1 MLLEDR
7 GIFSFVLANVI
18 IDTACCMCLLAV
30 HCIISGAF
38 LSFYHDDCNII
49 RFQYCNIILYFTNKL
64 GDSDIILSR
73 FIYRLCQQN
82 YCLSSLSTCVEAQQN
97 AWPGNCFVKCADG
110 YKFRRKCILLAF
122 SDDAHRSCVN
132 FLSCVFALDMACT
145 VGLRKQHRNPS
156 TTAKAVWTF
165 SIDVSCTR
173 IYVWDAA
180 TCCGTL
186 NYKLDE
192 PTSFFFR
199 LSILFLSSR
208 LPCLVVSLSACP
220 HVPAKE

>member
-1 MLLEDR
+1 MIAILFD
-7 GIFSFVLANVI
+7 F
-18 IDTACCMCLLAV
+18 
-30 HCIISGAF
+30 
-38 LSFYHDDCNII
+38 NIAI
-49 RFQYCNIILYFTNKL
+49 LFFIYLFILYFTNKL
-64 GDSDIILSR
+64 GNSDIIFSR

-97 AWPGNCFVKCADG
+97 AWPGNRFVKCADG